1 MSPTLKEGDIV
12 VANKSKKIK
21 RGDAIAFYYNNRI
34 LTKRVVALG
43 GEWIN
48 IDEKGNVY
56 INGNLLEE
64 DYVSAKDLG
73 ESDQK
78 YPMQVPE
85 NTYFVIGDRRS
96 TSIDSRNSN
105 IGTIDYE
112 DVIGKIV
119 IRVWPIKRIKIIK

>member
-21 RGDAIAFYYNNRI
+21 RGDTIAFYYNNRI

-56 INGNLLEE
+56 INGILLEE

-112 DVIGKIV
+112 DVIGKI
-119 IRVWPIKRIKIIK
+119 IITIWPIKRIKIIK